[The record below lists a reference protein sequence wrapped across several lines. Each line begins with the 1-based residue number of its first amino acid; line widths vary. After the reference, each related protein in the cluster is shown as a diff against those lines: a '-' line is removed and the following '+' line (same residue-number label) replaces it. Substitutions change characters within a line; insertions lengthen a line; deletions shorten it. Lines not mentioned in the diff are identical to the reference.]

1 MARPEAAK
9 QNRFETLNA
18 ALAAENLVEA
28 WPITKSMTY
37 GETFSFTFD
46 DGSRHGRYV
55 SIYRDETGRYE
66 RPIHYRR

>member
-18 ALAAENLVEA
+18 ALAAENLLEA
-28 WPITKSMTY
+28 CPITKSLAY

-46 DGSRHGRYV
+46 DGSRRGRYV
-55 SIYRDETGRYE
+55 SVYRDETGRYE